1 MIEHALLSAGTLI
14 IVAKLAEGVL
24 RRFRLNAI
32 VAYTATGILLGPVT
46 GIVEPA
52 GDLDVLL
59 GIGIFLFFFLIGLD
73 ELDIPGFIAAIRG
86 RFFIAAIISA
96 VIPLV
101 TTLVVTFDVGY
112 DFALGLTFTEALC
125 LAGILS
131 LTSLGVVTKV
141 LVDEN
146 RLREAIGIQIFTTTL
161 IAELLLLL
169 LVGFTI
175 GEHTD
180 RLSWGGIF
188 ILLGQIA
195 GFTLV
200 TWVLA
205 SRVIPSLIVLLQRF
219 LYVPQLSF
227 GLILGGLF
235 LIVVGAEK
243 IGLHGSLGALL
254 FGAAL
259 SRLPHQVRREI
270 MPGVRSTA
278 EGLFVPLFFAAAGLH
293 INLSF
298 VELSV
303 PTIAALAVVPLVG
316 KFAGAYIGAVV
327 ARLEM
332 PFAVATGLMAKGV
345 AEIALLLVLLET
357 GVVERSVFS
366 LLLFIMLTYI
376 LLTPPLI
383 SYAVNRAKPLDR
395 RATLPDDLP
404 PSLTRFALDDITVG
418 DVIDRTR
425 GYPGPALSVRT
436 FADRWIVPHQQ
447 DYVIADK
454 GEFFGVVSLSML
466 RYLPKGVWSD
476 TRLGDIA
483 RVSALHARPD
493 EPVEDALQRMTENGL
508 TVIPVMDPE
517 SETFVGAVTSQEII
531 DLIVSEARGEQ

>member
-52 GDLDVLL
+52 DDLDVLL

-73 ELDIPGFIAAIRG
+73 ELDVPGFIAAIRG
-86 RFFIAAIISA
+86 RFFIAAIIAA

-101 TTLVVTFDVGY
+101 TTLVVTFDIGY

-175 GEHTD
+175 GEHTN
-180 RLSWGGIF
+180 RLGWGSIF

-293 INLSF
+293 FNLSF

-303 PTIAALAVVPLVG
+303 PTIVALAVVPLVG

-395 RATLPDDLP
+395 RATLPGELP

-447 DYVIADK
+447 DYVIADR
-454 GEFFGVVSLSML
+454 GEFFGIVSLSML

-517 SETFVGAVTSQEII
+517 KTFVGAVTSQEII
-531 DLIVSEARGEQ
+531 DLIVSEARGEH

>member
-73 ELDIPGFIAAIRG
+73 ELDVPGFIAAIRG

-101 TTLVVTFDVGY
+101 TTLVVTFDIGY

-131 LTSLGVVTKV
+131 LTSLGVVAKV

-195 GFTLV
+195 GFTLI

-293 INLSF
+293 FNLSF

-395 RATLPDDLP
+395 RATLPDELP

-447 DYVIADK
+447 DYVIADR
-454 GEFFGVVSLSML
+454 GEFFGIVSLSML
-466 RYLPKGVWSD
+466 RYLPKGAWSD
-476 TRLGDIA
+476 TSLGDIA

-493 EPVEDALQRMTENGL
+493 EPVEDALQRMTESGL

-517 SETFVGAVTSQEII
+517 KTFVGAVTSQEII
-531 DLIVSEARGEQ
+531 DLIVSEARGEH